1 MSNSATES
9 VRQYLDAMEA
19 RDLPRARAL
28 LAPDFR
34 MIFPGA
40 VQLDSL
46 EALIEW
52 SKPRYQYARKTY
64 EGFDET
70 ATRDASPSSERVVYC
85 FGTLSGRW
93 NDGRDFSGIR
103 FIDRFVVLD
112 GLLAD
117 QRVWNDM
124 AEVLIKI

>member
-1 MSNSATES
+1 MSKSATQL
-9 VRQYLDAMEA
+9 VRQYLDAMQA
-19 RDLPRARAL
+19 RDLPRARTL
-28 LAPDFR
+28 LGPGFR
-34 MIFPGA
+34 MTFPGA

-52 SKPRYQYARKTY
+52 SKPRYQFVSKSY
-64 EGFDET
+64 EGFDEICT
-70 ATRDASPSSERVVYC
+70 PDGSPTSERIVYC

-93 NDGRDFSGIR
+93 NNGQDFSGIR

-124 AEVLIKI
+124 AEMSMKI